1 VIQVTGKGPVRAH
14 DAGVEHEAG
23 PIGSATNTWSTAM
36 ITRSEIVMITLAA
49 LCIAASLLL
58 GGMVLFDSAGQSP
71 RSVGRLPVNVH
82 SAQAHGLTVP
92 GTARITT
99 ASVVD

>member
-1 VIQVTGKGPVRAH
+1 M
-14 DAGVEHEAG
+14 
-23 PIGSATNTWSTAM
+23 NTRSDIAM
-36 ITRSEIVMITLAA
+36 IALAA
-49 LCIAASLLL
+49 LCIATSLVL
-58 GGMVLFDSAGQSP
+58 GGLMLIDSAEQGT

-99 ASVVD
+99 AQVIE

>member
-1 VIQVTGKGPVRAH
+1 VTQITGNIPVSGH
-14 DAGVEHEAG
+14 DAGVQHEAG
-23 PIGSATNTWSTAM
+23 PIGSATKTWSTAM

-49 LCIAASLLL
+49 LCIAASLLF
-58 GGMVLFDSAGQSP
+58 GGLVLFDSATQSP

-92 GTARITT
+92 GKARTAQI
-99 ASVVD
+99 VG